1 MRITGIDVIPI
12 DIPLPRDFG
21 GSTYTVLKRST
32 IITRL
37 ATDQGVVSEVWN
49 GDNRDHGPE
58 IVRII
63 REELAPL
70 VIGEDPRRIEYLW
83 ARMHRI
89 TERNRDRKVAMEAIA
104 CVDTALWDV
113 FGKLCNMSVSML
125 LGGCK
130 TSLPIISIGGYY
142 REGRTLASLAEEMRW
157 LREEAGMA
165 GCKVK
170 VGGLTPEADA
180 ARVAAAREGAG
191 PDFTLVVDA
200 NRGWS
205 VPDAIRFARL
215 IEPLNIVWFEEPCHW
230 YDDVTMMARVRNATA
245 IPINAGQCEFTA
257 HGVRRMLDADAVDY
271 VNFDASESG
280 GITEWRRAAAAC
292 ALSGVRIAHHEEPQ
306 IALHMLSGIP
316 HGSFVEC
323 FADPERDPVWQELW
337 VNRPPI
343 VGGAMRVPET
353 PGFGLQLDEALV
365 QRYRVG

>member
-63 REELAPL
+63 RDELAPL
-70 VIGEDPRRIEYLW
+70 VIGEDPRRIERLW

-89 TERNRDRKVAMEAIA
+89 TERNRDRKLAMEAIA

-113 FGKLCNMSVSML
+113 FGKLCNTSVSVL
-125 LGGCK
+125 LGGAR

-157 LREEAGMA
+157 LRDDAGMA

-170 VGGLTPEADA
+170 VGGLSPEADA
-180 ARVAAAREGAG
+180 ERVAAAREGAG

-215 IEPLNIVWFEEPCHW
+215 VEPLNIVWFEEPCHW
-230 YDDVTMMARVRNATA
+230 YDDATMMARVRNATA
-245 IPINAGQCEFTA
+245 IPINAGQSEFTA
-257 HGVRRMLDADAVDY
+257 HGVRRLLDAGAVDY
-271 VNFDASESG
+271 VNFDASEAG

-292 ALSGVRIAHHEEPQ
+292 SIAGVRIAHHEEPQ

-323 FADPERDPVWQELW
+323 FADPQRDPVWQQLW

-343 VGGAMRVPET
+343 VGGVMQVPEAA
-353 PGFGLQLDEALV
+353 GFGLQLDEALV
-365 QRYRVG
+365 QRYRVR